1 MKNIN
6 LNKLFGKESVVVIDG
21 GLSTQLEVQGCRL
34 DSPLW
39 TGQALLDDP
48 ELIEAAHRA
57 YLVAGAQLLITS
69 SYQLSRQG
77 FEALGLTADQ
87 ADDALSES
95 VDVAKRARGDRDVLV
110 AASVGPY
117 GAVLHDGSEYKGNYG
132 LSVDELVAFH
142 TERLEVLVDAEP
154 DLLAIET
161 IPDALEATALLRAL
175 KKFPHARGWMSFTL
189 GPNGKLWAEQSL
201 AEAVQIALSS
211 PQIIAVGVNCVNPEL
226 VVPALKEMR
235 ELTDLPLVIYANG
248 GGTWNTKTGVWEDS
262 SEKHVTDYLES
273 WAEFGPVLIGGCCG
287 TSATDIKALSQALY
301 PAWKPHMD
309 MPVPIRYLHS

>member
-1 MKNIN
+1 VKNIN
-6 LNKLFGKESVVVIDG
+6 LSKLFGKESVVVIDG

-39 TGQALLDDP
+39 TGQALFDDP

-57 YLVAGAQLLITS
+57 YLDAGAGVLITS

-77 FEALGLTADQ
+77 FGALGLSADQ

-110 AASVGPY
+110 AASVGPF
-117 GAVLHDGSEYKGNYG
+117 GAVLHDGSEYQGNYG

-161 IPDALEATALLRAL
+161 IPDALEAQALVRAL

-189 GPNGKLWAEQSL
+189 GPEGKLWAGQTL
-201 AEAVQIALSS
+201 TEAMQIALSS
-211 PQIIAVGVNCVNPEL
+211 PQIIAVGVNCLDPEL
-226 VVPALKEMR
+226 VASALTEMR
-235 ELTDLPLVIYANG
+235 ELTDLPLVVYANG
-248 GGTWNTKTGVWEDS
+248 GGTWNAETGVWEDS
-262 SEKHVTDYLES
+262 SSQHVSDYVEL
-273 WAEFGPVLIGGCCG
+273 WAEYVPVLIGGCCG
-287 TSATDIKALSQALY
+287 TYAADIARVAARIK
-301 PAWKPHMD
+301 K
-309 MPVPIRYLHS
+309 

>member
-6 LNKLFGKESVVVIDG
+6 LNKLFGKENVVVVDG
-21 GLSTQLEVQGCRL
+21 GLSTQLEVQGCSL
-34 DSPLW
+34 DTALW

-57 YLVAGAQLLITS
+57 YLDAGAGVLITS

-77 FEALGLTADQ
+77 FSALGLSSDH

-95 VDVAKRARGDRDVLV
+95 VDVAKRACGDRDVLV

-117 GAVLHDGSEYKGNYG
+117 GAVLHDGSEYQGNYG

-161 IPDALEATALLRAL
+161 IPDAVEAQAIVRAL
-175 KKFPHARGWMSFTL
+175 EKFPHARGWMSFTL
-189 GPNGKLWAEQSL
+189 GPKGKLWAGQTL
-201 AEAVQIALSS
+201 TEAVQIALSS
-211 PQIIAVGVNCVNPEL
+211 PQIIAVGVNCLDPEL
-226 VVPALKEMR
+226 VASALTEMR
-235 ELTDLPLVIYANG
+235 ELTDLPLVVYANG
-248 GGTWNTKTGVWEDS
+248 GGTWNAETGVWEDS
-262 SEKHVTDYLES
+262 SSQHVSDYVKL
-273 WAEFGPVLIGGCCG
+273 WADYGPLLIGGCCG
-287 TSATDIKALSQALY
+287 THAADIARVAAQ
-301 PAWKPHMD
+301 
-309 MPVPIRYLHS
+309 VQN

>member
-1 MKNIN
+1 MKSIN
-6 LNKLFGKESVVVIDG
+6 LNKLFGTASVVVVDG

-57 YLVAGAQLLITS
+57 YLAAGAGVLITS

-77 FEALGLTADQ
+77 FSAVGLSTDL

-117 GAVLHDGSEYKGNYG
+117 GAVLHDGSEYQGNYG

-161 IPDALEATALLRAL
+161 IPDAMEATALVRAL
-175 KKFPHARGWMSFTL
+175 EKFPHARGWMSFTL
-189 GPNGKLWAEQSL
+189 GPDGKLWAGQTL
-201 AEAVQIALSS
+201 TEAVKIALSG
-211 PQIIAVGVNCVNPEL
+211 PQIIAVGVNCLDPEL
-226 VVPALKEMR
+226 VASALKDMR
-235 ELTDLPLVIYANG
+235 ELTDLPLVVYANG
-248 GGTWNTKTGVWEDS
+248 GGTWNAEAGVWEDS
-262 SEKHVTDYLES
+262 SSRHVSDYVEL
-273 WAEFGPVLIGGCCG
+273 WAEYGPVLIGGCCG
-287 TSATDIKALSQALY
+287 THAADIARVAAQ
-301 PAWKPHMD
+301 
-309 MPVPIRYLHS
+309 IQN

>member
-1 MKNIN
+1 M
-6 LNKLFGKESVVVIDG
+6 IDG

-39 TGQALLDDP
+39 TGQALLDDS

-57 YLVAGAQLLITS
+57 YLDAGAGVLITS

-77 FEALGLTADQ
+77 FGALGLSADQ

-110 AASVGPY
+110 AASVGPF
-117 GAVLHDGSEYKGNYG
+117 GAVLHDGSEYQGNYG

-161 IPDALEATALLRAL
+161 IPDALEAQALVRAL

-189 GPNGKLWAEQSL
+189 GPEGKLWAGQTL
-201 AEAVQIALSS
+201 TEAMQIALSS
-211 PQIIAVGVNCVNPEL
+211 PQIIAVGVNCLDPEL
-226 VVPALKEMR
+226 VASALTEMR
-235 ELTDLPLVIYANG
+235 ELTDLPLVVYANS
-248 GGTWNTKTGVWEDS
+248 GGTWNAETGVWEDS
-262 SEKHVTDYLES
+262 SSQHVSDYVEL
-273 WAEFGPVLIGGCCG
+273 WAEYGPVLIGGCCG
-287 TSATDIKALSQALY
+287 THAADIARVAAHIQN
-301 PAWKPHMD
+301 
-309 MPVPIRYLHS
+309 

>member
-6 LNKLFGKESVVVIDG
+6 LNKLFGKENVVVIDG

-57 YLVAGAQLLITS
+57 YLSAGAEVLITS

-77 FEALGLTADQ
+77 FDSLGLSADQ

-110 AASVGPY
+110 AASVGPF

-132 LSVDELVAFH
+132 LSIDELVAFH

-161 IPDALEATALLRAL
+161 IPDAMEATALVQAL

-189 GPNGKLWAEQSL
+189 GADGKLWAGQTL
-201 AEAVQIALSS
+201 TEAVQIALSS
-211 PQIIAVGVNCVNPEL
+211 PQIIAVGVNCLDPEL
-226 VVPALKEMR
+226 VASALTEMR
-235 ELTDLPLVIYANG
+235 ELTDLPLVVYANG
-248 GGTWNTKTGVWEDS
+248 GGTWNAETGVWEDS
-262 SEKHVTDYLES
+262 SSQHVSDYVEL

-287 TSATDIKALSQALY
+287 THAADIARVAAQIEK
-301 PAWKPHMD
+301 
-309 MPVPIRYLHS
+309 